1 MPSKLRA
8 SGVFSLPAT
17 LTVDVRLGTTGVN
30 VTVRGEVD
38 VHTAPVLRDRLDEAV
53 GQGEP
58 RVVVHLDGVSFIDST
73 GLGVLVAAQRV
84 QRASGGSL
92 ELVCSRRRV
101 LRILELTGL
110 HTLFTIHAGTPS

>member
-17 LTVDVRLGTTGVN
+17 LTADVRLGTTGVN

-38 VHTAPVLRDRLDEAV
+38 VHTAPLLRERLLEAV
-53 GQGEP
+53 GQGEAL
-58 RVVVHLDGVSFIDST
+58 VLVHLDGVTFIDST
-73 GLGVLVAAQRV
+73 GLGVLVGAHRA
-84 QRASGGSL
+84 QRASGGVL
-92 ELVCSRRRV
+92 ELVCSQPRV

-110 HTLFTIHAGTPS
+110 HRVFDVHEGTPS